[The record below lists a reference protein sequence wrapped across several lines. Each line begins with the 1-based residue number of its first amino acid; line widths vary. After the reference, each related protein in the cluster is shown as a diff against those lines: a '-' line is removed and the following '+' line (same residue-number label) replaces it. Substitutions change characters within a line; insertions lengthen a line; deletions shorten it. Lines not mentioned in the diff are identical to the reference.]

1 MRYSQ
6 KAMDEVSEQS
16 TFEFKAR
23 SRRLWRFLI
32 DFVAPPKCLV
42 CREAVLEPASLCLS
56 CWTNLK
62 QIDAP
67 YCNVLGT
74 PFAYDPG
81 EGAVS
86 PAAMSDPPGWDRAR
100 AAVAYDEASRGLVHA
115 LKYRDT
121 MEAGL
126 LMARLM
132 GRAGR
137 QVIQDA
143 DIIIPV
149 PLHRFRLWSRRF
161 NQAAFLAQQISRQ
174 FAKPYLTNVLL
185 RSKAS
190 RSQVGLSF
198 EERRKNVAKVF
209 HVRPEATVQMTGRR
223 ILLVDDVLTT
233 GATAGSCA
241 AVLKKAGATQ
251 VDVLTFALVLEPKRP
266 HIE

>member
-1 MRYSQ
+1 
-6 KAMDEVSEQS
+6 MDEVSAQS
-16 TFEFKAR
+16 RFQFNAWG
-23 SRRLWRFLI
+23 RRLSRSLI

-42 CREAVLEPASLCLS
+42 CREAVLEPASLCLA
-56 CWTNLK
+56 CWANLK
-62 QIDAP
+62 HIDAP
-67 YCNVLGT
+67 CCNVLGT
-74 PFAYDPG
+74 PFAYYQG

-86 PAAMSDPPGWDRAR
+86 PAAIAEPPNWDRAR
-100 AAVAYDEASRGLVHA
+100 AAVAYDEASRAIVHA

-132 GRAGR
+132 ARAGR
-137 QVIQDA
+137 PVVQEA

-174 FAKPYLTNVLL
+174 FAKPCRTDVLL

-209 HVRPEATVQMTGRR
+209 QVTPEGIGHITGRR

-241 AVLKKAGATQ
+241 AVLKKVGAAR